1 MDFKIRANVY
11 KKTAEDHK
19 RRYKDGYDPSKK
31 YPTHG
36 PKGPID
42 IPLDQAKMLAEYLIF
57 AQQTELEYSE
67 YHGQPVIR
75 LDLSGYASSEKAN
88 PDNKYLGLTL
98 SPHYQTLQAAQEAKE
113 RHVASAQK
121 PAATG
126 NVEVAAASLAKATDG
141 EVTPGTFDIDIF

>member
-113 RHVASAQK
+113 RHQARVSK
-121 PAATG
+121 PAAPQTIDS
-126 NVEVAAASLAKATDG
+126 AAASLAAATGG
-141 EVTPGTFDIDIF
+141 EVSSGSFEVDIF

>member
-42 IPLDQAKMLAEYLIF
+42 IPLDQAQMLAEYLIY

-67 YHGQPVIR
+67 YHGQKVIR
-75 LDLSGYASSEKAN
+75 LDLSGYASAEKSN
-88 PDNKYLGLTL
+88 PDNKYLGLTF

-113 RHVASAQK
+113 RHQASVKK
-121 PAATG
+121 PAQTQTID
-126 NVEVAAASLAKATDG
+126 AAASSLAQATDG
-141 EVTPGTFDIDIF
+141 EVATTFDIF